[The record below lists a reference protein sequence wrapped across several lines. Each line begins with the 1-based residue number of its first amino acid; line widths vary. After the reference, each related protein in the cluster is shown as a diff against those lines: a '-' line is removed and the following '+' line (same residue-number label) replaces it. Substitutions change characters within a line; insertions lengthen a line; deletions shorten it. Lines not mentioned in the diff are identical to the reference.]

1 MSLQLSTKGQLQL
14 FKDTASSSWNSNSEQ
29 KEVGE
34 YKLWLTDAGALQV
47 VDKSGKVIWDPSVMT
62 TDIWT
67 SKKSLLKAG
76 ETLAN
81 GESLVSLDGLY
92 AVVMQ
97 PDNNLVVYLKT
108 DEAGNKKEL
117 WSSTTTGGLIGSAI
131 LKIDG
136 KLLEI
141 QDSVTKKQTKLL
153 GTAASG
159 NGYFADMQVDGNF
172 VFYNSGYNPFW
183 ATGTN
188 LD

>member
-92 AVVMQ
+92 AVVM
-97 PDNNLVVYLKT
+97 
-108 DEAGNKKEL
+108 
-117 WSSTTTGGLIGSAI
+117 
-131 LKIDG
+131 
-136 KLLEI
+136 
-141 QDSVTKKQTKLL
+141 
-153 GTAASG
+153 
-159 NGYFADMQVDGNF
+159 
-172 VFYNSGYNPFW
+172 
-183 ATGTN
+183 
-188 LD
+188 